1 MGHNDMDMNLN
12 YHVSILKS
20 PIPFKFGINVKG
32 NTDKMKIRLG
42 RARFKENMV
51 GESTAI
57 ADTVRINLIKEIQ
70 NVFRRGKSRSSS
82 SQRLSPLQV
91 PKTDAIPDID
101 AAADT
106 FSAADSLYFI
116 ENGLIEAPQQLLQ
129 Q

>member
-1 MGHNDMDMNLN
+1 
-12 YHVSILKS
+12 
-20 PIPFKFGINVKG
+20 
-32 NTDKMKIRLG
+32 MKIRLG

-70 NVFRRGKSRSSS
+70 SVFRRGKSKSSSTSS

-91 PKTDAIPDID
+91 PKTDEIPDID